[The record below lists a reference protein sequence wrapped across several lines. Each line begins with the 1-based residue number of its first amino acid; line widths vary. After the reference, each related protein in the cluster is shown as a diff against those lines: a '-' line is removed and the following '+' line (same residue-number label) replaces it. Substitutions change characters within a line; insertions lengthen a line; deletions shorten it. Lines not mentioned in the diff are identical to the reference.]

1 VVVGRLAW
9 RSFAQRLG
17 VATDPS
23 ISVGWILAT
32 VAGGLLLSLVAAA
45 VPARTAARATPGAVL
60 RSE

>member
-1 VVVGRLAW
+1 
-9 RSFAQRLG
+9 

-32 VAGGLLLSLVAAA
+32 VVGGVVVSLVAAA
-45 VPARTAARATPGAVL
+45 VPARSAARATPGAVL